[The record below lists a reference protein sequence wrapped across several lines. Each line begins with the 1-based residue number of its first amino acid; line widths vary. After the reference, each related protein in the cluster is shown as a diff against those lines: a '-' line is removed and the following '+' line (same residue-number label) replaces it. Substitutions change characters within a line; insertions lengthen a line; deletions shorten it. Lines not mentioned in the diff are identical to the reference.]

1 MASGAALLVKHG
13 WQANQPWLES
23 VTVPADLPWDQADIA
38 IQHPRSQWVKWGV
51 KGVNGKL
58 KADNAPASLLL
69 PMGKDGPAFIAYEN
83 FTKAYLLWNES
94 LVYATTAA
102 YLADRIGGDGPFNDG
117 RGTVN
122 PLSYE
127 QITELQK
134 ILVSKGYDVG
144 EVDGK
149 LGRATRDAVRQVQ
162 IKMGWP
168 ADAYPTVEFLDALKR
183 G

>member
-1 MASGAALLVKHG
+1 MKGAH
-13 WQANQPWLES
+13 
-23 VTVPADLPWDQADIA
+23 
-38 IQHPRSQWVKWGV
+38 
-51 KGVNGKL
+51 GKL
-58 KADNAPASLLL
+58 KADNFPASLLL
-69 PMGKDGPAFIAYEN
+69 PMGKDGPAFLAYEN

-94 LVYATTAA
+94 LVYSTTAA
-102 YLADRIGGDGPFNDG
+102 YLATRIAGAGKFDPG
-117 RGTVN
+117 RAQVN

-127 QITELQK
+127 QIMELQK

-149 LGRATRDAVRQVQ
+149 LGRASRAAVKQVQ

-168 ADAYPTVEFLDALKR
+168 ADSYPDGGVPAGAEA